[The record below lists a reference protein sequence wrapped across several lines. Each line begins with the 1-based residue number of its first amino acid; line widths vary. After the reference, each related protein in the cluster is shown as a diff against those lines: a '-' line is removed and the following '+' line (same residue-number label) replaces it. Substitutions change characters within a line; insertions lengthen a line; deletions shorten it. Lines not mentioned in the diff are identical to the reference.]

1 MYTIYT
7 QSLCG
12 YCHMAKKLLK
22 EKEIEFIEIDLDYD
36 QDARKMLKEM
46 GCKTVPQI
54 FNEEQHIGGYADL
67 NSLLSK
73 TN

>member
-46 GCKTVPQI
+46 G
-54 FNEEQHIGGYADL
+54 
-67 NSLLSK
+67 
-73 TN
+73 